1 MDLNSFFPS
10 LYASEIGLTV
20 VLTRLLFAA
29 IMGGILGFDR
39 EMLSRPAGM
48 RTHMLV
54 SLAAATFT
62 VVTFEL
68 IEQAKAEG
76 STSVDPIR
84 IIEAVTAGV
93 AFLAAGAII
102 QSRGKIHGVTTGA
115 GLWLAGAV
123 GTAWMDLRFVILLVA
138 ARLVFAL
145 VVTGR
150 DPRPT
155 HAFLYRRRQIHRLGE
170 ELHPRTVL
178 DPARWEPVDRPGT
191 LGTDLA
197 ARAAEWLFKQLQ
209 AAGGEAWLVGRSSDE
224 RVGVRLPDGRSGIS
238 AQLVVIPVRLR

>member
-1 MDLNSFFPS
+1 MDLSSFFTS
-10 LYASEIGLTV
+10 LYASEIGLPIV
-20 VLTRLLFAA
+20 AGRLILAA
-29 IMGGILGFDR
+29 GLGAVLGFDR

-76 STSVDPIR
+76 SSSVDPIR

-102 QSRGKIHGVTTGA
+102 QGRGKIHGVTTGA

-123 GTAWMDLRFVILLVA
+123 GTA
-138 ARLVFAL
+138 
-145 VVTGR
+145 
-150 DPRPT
+150 
-155 HAFLYRRRQIHRLGE
+155 
-170 ELHPRTVL
+170 
-178 DPARWEPVDRPGT
+178 
-191 LGTDLA
+191 
-197 ARAAEWLFKQLQ
+197 
-209 AAGGEAWLVGRSSDE
+209 
-224 RVGVRLPDGRSGIS
+224 SGIG
-238 AQLVVIPVRLR
+238 AYPIAILATGLGFVVLTLFRSVTDAIPKKAEPPAAKADD

>member
-62 VVTFEL
+62 VITFEL

-76 STSVDPIR
+76 TSSVDPIR

-123 GTAWMDLRFVILLVA
+123 GTSCGIGAYAIAIIATGLGFVVLTLVRYTTDA
-138 ARLVFAL
+138 IPKEAE
-145 VVTGR
+145 
-150 DPRPT
+150 P
-155 HAFLYRRRQIHRLGE
+155 
-170 ELHPRTVL
+170 
-178 DPARWEPVDRPGT
+178 PAKKAD
-191 LGTDLA
+191 D
-197 ARAAEWLFKQLQ
+197 
-209 AAGGEAWLVGRSSDE
+209 
-224 RVGVRLPDGRSGIS
+224 
-238 AQLVVIPVRLR
+238 